1 MPVNREDLLGL
12 MELSA
17 DAYLAVQPRCRGEEM
32 TFIDDARSG
41 VQCAVRRRGD
51 TLTIAFRGTDSK
63 ADWRSNFRFCRKA
76 VPYGNAESPVRVHA
90 GFLAA
95 YKCDAVRGR
104 LHRMMTDSV
113 RRVRVTGHSRGA
125 ALAALCALDLQYNFP
140 DRCYEA
146 VLFGCPRVGNAA
158 FARSYDRRV
167 FMTMRVEQGADVVC
181 HVPPALLGYR
191 HVGMRCRVGP
201 RRALPISFLDHLPGR
216 YYMAMFRELPG
227 S

>member
-1 MPVNREDLLGL
+1 
-12 MELSA
+12 
-17 DAYLAVQPRCRGEEM
+17 
-32 TFIDDARSG
+32 
-41 VQCAVRRRGD
+41 
-51 TLTIAFRGTDSK
+51 
-63 ADWRSNFRFCRKA
+63 
-76 VPYGNAESPVRVHA
+76 
-90 GFLAA
+90 
-95 YKCDAVRGR
+95 
-104 LHRMMTDSV
+104 MMTDAV

-125 ALAALCALDLQYNFP
+125 ALAVLCALDLQYNFP

-167 FMTMRVEQGADVVC
+167 FMTMRVEQGADIVC
-181 HVPPALLGYR
+181 RVPPAVLGYR

-201 RRALPISFLDHLPGR
+201 RRLLPVSFLDHLPGR